1 MRWEGALDN
10 REAYLVL
17 SLLPGIGPVRVNQLL
32 TLFGEPRAILAAKPA
47 ELARVPGIGG
57 ALAEVLSNW
66 SRHCDL
72 AQELRALE
80 QAGVRFVCRDDED
93 YPPLLRQIH
102 DPPLGLYVRG
112 NASLFRG
119 LQAAIA
125 VVGSRHT
132 THYGVAV
139 AENLAAA
146 AAVAGWTVVSG
157 LAQGIDAAAH
167 LATLDAHGVTVA
179 VLGSGLGHIYP
190 QENVPL
196 ARRIAAEGGAVVSE
210 FPMPFRPDKRTFP
223 MRNRIISGM
232 CRGCLVVEAG
242 DRSGSLITANQ
253 ALDQNRQVFA
263 VPGRIDSAQSRG
275 CHRLIKEGAK
285 LVETFQDVLEEFVTL
300 PGLQA
305 ACQLAEPVRES
316 GPRQTEIRVTDL
328 QLSDLERKIISFLG
342 DQEAAIDAV
351 VAGAGEPPAKVL
363 GALVALEMRRLV
375 RQLPGKRVV
384 RHGAAITG

>member
-1 MRWEGALDN
+1 LDN

-32 TLFGEPRAILAAKPA
+32 TLFGEPRAILSAKPA
-47 ELARVPGIGG
+47 ELARVPGIGA
-57 ALAEVLSNW
+57 ALSDVVGNW
-66 SRHCDL
+66 SKHCDL
-72 AQELRALE
+72 AQEQRTME
-80 QAGVRFVCRDDED
+80 QAGVQFVCRGDED

-112 NASLFRG
+112 NAHVFRN

-132 THYGVAV
+132 THYGVKM
-139 AENLAAA
+139 AESLATA
-146 AAVAGWTVVSG
+146 AAVTGWTVVSG
-157 LAQGIDAAAH
+157 LARGIDAAAH
-167 LATLDAHGVTVA
+167 LATLDAHGITVA
-179 VLGSGLGHIYP
+179 VLGSGLAHIYP

-196 ARRIAAEGGAVVSE
+196 SRRIAAEGGAVVSE
-210 FPMPFRPDKRTFP
+210 FPMLFPPDKRTFP

-232 CRGCLVVEAG
+232 CRGCIVVEAG

-263 VPGRIDSAQSRG
+263 VPGRVDSAQSRG

-285 LVETFQDVLEEFVTL
+285 LVETFQDVLEEFVVL

-305 ACQLAEPVRES
+305 VPLSQES
-316 GPRQTEIRVTDL
+316 RPESSLHAGEIGPADL

-342 DQEAAIDAV
+342 DQEVTIDAV
-351 VAGAGEPPAKVL
+351 VAGADEPPAKVL
-363 GALVALEMRRLV
+363 GAIVALEMRRLI

-384 RHGAAITG
+384 RYTGAVTG